1 MSSASNKEFVDM
13 KTEAERWL
21 GEHNSKFKLTSYDQS
36 ENRLVFSSP
45 DMVSFNI
52 ICPSK
57 EESWGVCS
65 DNEGMLIKLQ
75 DVMEYLDSR
84 NNLTMDMVLTRISKS
99 LCNLSCDKL
108 SDTTDQQEKSS
119 CSGAAFSGAEN
130 DDDFDDDADGDEDDE
145 FDMHCYYGDED
156 KDAATE
162 AVTQEEQCSD
172 DDVDLETFYTADG
185 SNRVSVQR
193 LVKDLKVAN
202 KSGQKFGYEAKP
214 RGNNLFKWDVKLVNI
229 PTDTVL
235 GKDLQKYAIK
245 HKKEPAIHMEM
256 QFPGDYPYS
265 PPFLRVVEP
274 RFRFLTGH
282 VTVGGSICLEML
294 TKSGWRPCN
303 DIEGILVDVRS
314 IILSDDKASLDPN
327 YPDKPYTESE
337 AREAFNRM
345 VARYGWNK

>member
-1 MSSASNKEFVDM
+1 M

-21 GEHNSKFKLTSYDQS
+21 GEHNSKYKLTSFDQT
-36 ENRLVFSSP
+36 ENRLIFSMP
-45 DMVSFNI
+45 DSVSFNL
-52 ICPSK
+52 ICPNK

-65 DNEGMLIKLQ
+65 DNEDVLMKLQ

-84 NNLTMDMVLTRISKS
+84 DNLTMDMVLTRISKS
-99 LCNLSCDKL
+99 LCDLSCDK
-108 SDTTDQQEKSS
+108 SASESNGS
-119 CSGAAFSGAEN
+119 HRRPISCGAACSGA
-130 DDDFDDDADGDEDDE
+130 DEDDELEDAEYGDDDEE

-156 KDAATE
+156 QDAATE
-162 AVTQEEQCSD
+162 VVRQEEPNSEN
-172 DDVDLETFYTADG
+172 DVDMETFFAASG
-185 SNRVSVQR
+185 SNKVSIQR

-202 KSGQKFGYEAKP
+202 KSGQKYGYEAKP

-235 GKDLQKYAIK
+235 GKDLQKYAVK

-256 QFPGDYPYS
+256 HFPADYPYS
-265 PPFLRVVEP
+265 PPFLRVTEP

-282 VTVGGSICLEML
+282 VTIGGSICLEML

-314 IILSDDKASLDPN
+314 IILSDDKASLDPKH
-327 YPDKPYTESE
+327 PDKPYTEAE
-337 AREAFNRM
+337 ARDAFNRM